1 MPLECGHA
9 LRVTALF
16 SGKYTCLQRKRK
28 LRVRISESAC
38 QARSAIFLA
47 CFFLDIFDFD
57 KEKCRLK
64 MSKTFSKT
72 RHFSQRNYQNQ
83 NQKYR
88 IFIASKY
95 LSNIFSLSY
104 DIEGNLIKHKSIYQQ
119 S

>member
-1 MPLECGHA
+1 L
-9 LRVTALF
+9 LRYREFF
-16 SGKYTCLQRKRK
+16 SREQ
-28 LRVRISESAC
+28 SESYAF
-38 QARSAIFLA
+38 ASLKALVKHEVLFFLA

-64 MSKTFSKT
+64 MSNTFSKT

-104 DIEGNLIKHKSIYQQ
+104 DIEGNLIKQKSIYQQ